1 MPRVETTTRINQT
14 KGIDCTLS
22 VSLWVTTLRD
32 KLPRNDDD
40 GVQLRIDPDEYSPLD
55 AKTTKV
61 CKCYTGGAQ
70 DSSFPFHGQEH
81 RMPCS
86 PSMCLPRDITILPK
100 YVTVLGPIS
109 ERNNGR
115 LDYQTCTT
123 CIPYSNLLPPL
134 AVSYFVTFSGNPGV
148 GNVGFRSLNTRS
160 SLPWKLD
167 HTATGLLLVSATRN
181 TNGSKKKKK
190 ARPQKS
196 F

>member
-1 MPRVETTTRINQT
+1 M
-14 KGIDCTLS
+14 
-22 VSLWVTTLRD
+22 
-32 KLPRNDDD
+32 
-40 GVQLRIDPDEYSPLD
+40 EYSSESTLTNIPHLMLRRLRFVSVTLEVLRTLLFHSTD
-55 AKTTKV
+55 RNTV
-61 CKCYTGGAQ
+61 CRVARQCV
-70 DSSFPFHGQEH
+70 F
-81 RMPCS
+81 S

-190 ARPQKS
+190 SSTTKILLKPAHCCDRPGPS
-196 F
+196 A